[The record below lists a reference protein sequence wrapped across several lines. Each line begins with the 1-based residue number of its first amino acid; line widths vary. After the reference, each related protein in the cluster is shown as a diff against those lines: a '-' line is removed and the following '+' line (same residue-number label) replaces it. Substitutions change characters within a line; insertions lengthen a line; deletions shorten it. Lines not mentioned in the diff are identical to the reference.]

1 VLELLLGFV
10 AAPAIEIQDEE
21 FSLADVAH
29 GRVSEAR
36 EGVLNRLPLGIE
48 YGAFRHY
55 PDVCFH
61 AASIALPLTAS
72 CSEPLPGGEKGVL
85 ETHLDDAGQFVFL
98 KAHARGVGI
107 FLLQCSVK
115 HGGIIGGE
123 HNGNAVAKE
132 FG

>member
-1 VLELLLGFV
+1 MLVGFV

-72 CSEPLPGGEKGVL
+72 CSEPLPGGDKGVL
-85 ETHLDDAGQFVFL
+85 ETHLYATSHFVFF
-98 KAHARGVGI
+98 KSHPPAVGI
-107 FLLQCSVK
+107 FLPL
-115 HGGIIGGE
+115 
-123 HNGNAVAKE
+123 
-132 FG
+132 